1 MSIGVDVGKE
11 KKSVKNKEEVLSRV
25 SRFEL
30 PVQKGIDGENV
41 NKIIISPMQKE
52 LPQEASPPPGLP
64 FSKVPSAD
72 LRNRDWK
79 VK

>member
-1 MSIGVDVGKE
+1 MGVGVGKE
-11 KKSVKNKEEVLSRV
+11 EKSVKNKEEVLSWV

-52 LPQEASPPPGLP
+52 ITPRGVSPPRVSLFPRYPLLTFITETG
-64 FSKVPSAD
+64 K
-72 LRNRDWK
+72 
-79 VK
+79 

>member
-1 MSIGVDVGKE
+1 MGVGVGKE
-11 KKSVKNKEEVLSRV
+11 EKSVKNKEEVLSWV

-52 LPQEASPPPGLP
+52 ITPRGVCPPGSP
-64 FSKVPSAD
+64 FFQGT
-72 LRNRDWK
+72 LC
-79 VK
+79 

>member
-1 MSIGVDVGKE
+1 MGVGVGKE
-11 KKSVKNKEEVLSRV
+11 EKSVKNKEEVLSWV

-52 LPQEASPPPGLP
+52 ITPRGVSPPPGSP
-64 FSKVPSAD
+64 FFQGT
-72 LRNRDWK
+72 LC
-79 VK
+79 